1 MDTLNKDELFTIA
14 IHLDLP
20 DLVRFCTLNKKF
32 HDVCPNVWRSKIAKE
47 FPEFQYDKLSDKLKK
62 LSLQNIY
69 ILLYTSKVWNLRGSI
84 DRLFSAKM
92 IDLHSDK
99 GRNNI
104 SIIPEYLYLPNLKEL
119 FLYSNNIT
127 RIPSTLNLPNLE
139 ELWIFDNPIKF
150 WPKDFN
156 MPKLKVLNLKDT
168 GIPQNLLKYY
178 TKKYPHVKIFPYVR
192 IREKKKEL

>member
-20 DLVRFCTLNKKF
+20 DLVRFCSLNKKF

-69 ILLYTSKVWNLRGSI
+69 ILLYTRKVWNVRDSI
-84 DRLFSAKM
+84 DKLFFAKM
-92 IDLHSDK
+92 IDFHSW
-99 GRNNI
+99 RI

-119 FLYSNNIT
+119 FLYSNDIT
-127 RIPSTLNLPNLE
+127 RIPNTLNLPNLE
-139 ELWIFDNPIKF
+139 ELWIHNNPIKF

-156 MPKLKVLNLKDT
+156 MPKLKILRLDQT

>member
-47 FPEFQYDKLSDKLKK
+47 FPEFQYDKLSDELKK

-69 ILLYTSKVWNLRGSI
+69 IFLYTKKVWGWGGSI
-84 DRLFSAKM
+84 DELFFAKM
-92 IDLHSDK
+92 IDLHNW
-99 GRNNI
+99 RI

-119 FLYSNNIT
+119 FLYSNDIT

-139 ELWIFDNPIKF
+139 ELFIFNNPIKF

-156 MPKLKVLNLKDT
+156 LPKLKILHLDQT

-178 TKKYPHVKIFPYVR
+178 TKKYPNVKISPYVH
-192 IREKKKEL
+192 IREKKKES